1 MIFFEYA
8 SLVLKIIIICLS
20 YQTVATMYLRINRV
34 AKDIKESN
42 GGNSYT
48 YTKVK
53 NLLRGIKG
61 QATKKEIQQLRKFL
75 KNDFHEIDAV
85 LAKLENE

>member
-1 MIFFEYA
+1 
-8 SLVLKIIIICLS
+8 
-20 YQTVATMYLRINRV
+20 MYLRINRV